1 MTTRQTD
8 MTQNKKRHKRH
19 PIQVYGIQPY
29 DRQAHKMTT
38 QNQKGHNKQI

>member
-1 MTTRQTD
+1 MTTRQTN
-8 MTQNKKRHKRH
+8 MTQNKKNIRDTQYK
-19 PIQVYGIQPY
+19 YTCIQPY